1 MAAFTVLDWVLL
13 AGILVS
19 ALASLFRGFVREAL
33 SLAAWVAA
41 LFVAAMFAPGMES
54 LLADLIAS
62 DELRRIAAFMALF
75 VATLVMGSLLT
86 YVVVVV
92 VRMAG
97 LGLLDRLL
105 GMAFGAV
112 RGVLA
117 AVVAVMVVRAAL
129 EAAGERPDWF
139 ANSVLVPH
147 LLLMENWLRDTV
159 QPVADWIRG
168 ITK

>member
-1 MAAFTVLDWVLL
+1 
-13 AGILVS
+13 
-19 ALASLFRGFVREAL
+19 
-33 SLAAWVAA
+33 
-41 LFVAAMFAPGMES
+41 
-54 LLADLIAS
+54 
-62 DELRRIAAFMALF
+62 MALF